1 MVTKNHQFLKSKFLW
16 KQNVFLGATR
26 PPPPDVPDFKC
37 DFEKDMC
44 GLVTEGYNLLA
55 EWEINKGE
63 LGGRTGNYKEAV

>member
-1 MVTKNHQFLKSKFLW
+1 MY
-16 KQNVFLGATR
+16 FLGAKR

-37 DFEKDMC
+37 DFENGTC

-63 LGGRTGNYKEAV
+63 LGGRTGNYNEAI